1 MLAVFAIV
9 MMTMAISGAMRVFAL
24 SFAGGVLLL
33 QGQAQLPD
41 AVTVALAGAGF
52 GLLWA
57 FGRHRA
63 DGKAGEAGRAHVSW
77 RFVRGFAAI
86 GFAFMLGFAWAALR
100 ADWRLADEL
109 RNDLEGVDIELT
121 GYVADLPQA
130 LDEGV
135 RFRFELDKGAEG
147 VPGNLLLSWYRPR
160 GAAQPLPLVKPGE
173 RWRFTVR
180 LKRPHGFYNPGG
192 FDYEAWLLER
202 ELRATGHVRA
212 GEQLPEAGAARP
224 MDAVHRLR
232 DAVRERFGAVLG
244 DAPYGG
250 ILVALVIGDQRG
262 IPPEQWE
269 SFRRTS
275 VAHLVAISGMHI
287 TLIAT
292 VAGMALGGVWRR
304 LPWLALRCPVRRAQA
319 LAAVLAGTGYALL
332 AGMGIPVQRAL
343 VMLFVVAIALF
354 RGRSILPSRVLALAL
369 LVVLVVDPWACLSA
383 GFWLSFGAVA
393 AIGFVL
399 GGRQHG
405 TIGWRAAVRV
415 QLGISLALVPLLV
428 LLFQSL
434 PLLSPV
440 ANALAI
446 PLVNFV
452 ITPLALLAALLP
464 LDFLLHWGHMA
475 TALLMVWVE
484 WLAAFE
490 PGYWRQP
497 APPMWLGVLA
507 MLAVAG
513 AMLPRGA
520 PGRLAALA
528 VVVALLA
535 WPPPR
540 PAAGGFV
547 VRVLDVGQGLAVHVQ
562 TAGHDLL
569 FDTGPPYG
577 ARADAGGRVVLPYL
591 QALGVGRLDGVV
603 LSHDDSDHVG
613 GARSIVAA
621 LSVEHW
627 WSSGHAAVIADDA
640 PLVSPCVSGMRWNWD
655 GVEFA
660 FLHPDG
666 ATPRPAGRRHDNDR
680 SCVLRVANPGG
691 VLLLLGDVESTGE
704 QALLMRHGEAAL
716 AADVV
721 VSGHHGSRSS
731 SSAALVDATL
741 PQAVIHSVGH
751 RNSFGHPHPLVWA
764 RWADAGARN
773 WRTDS
778 QGAVEAVFA
787 ADAEAGVSLTAQR
800 LREPRY
806 WHGR

>member
-1 MLAVFAIV
+1 M
-9 MMTMAISGAMRVFAL
+9 
-24 SFAGGVLLL
+24 SFAGGVVLL

-41 AVTVALAGAGF
+41 IAMIGLAAAVFAS
-52 GLLWA
+52 LWVI
-57 FGRHRA
+57 GRHFI
-63 DGKAGEAGRAHVSW
+63 GSKAGEVGRARAVW
-77 RFVRGFAAI
+77 GFVRGSAAI
-86 GFAFMLGFAWAALR
+86 GLAFVLGFGWAALR

-109 RNDLEGVDIELT
+109 RGDLEGVDIELT

-135 RFRFELDKGAEG
+135 RFRFEPDAAVEG
-147 VPGNLLLSWYRPR
+147 VPGKLLLSWYRPR
-160 GAAQPLPLVKPGE
+160 GSTEAPPAVKPGE

-180 LKRPHGFYNPGG
+180 LKRPHGFHNPGG

-202 ELRATGHVRA
+202 ELRATGYVRSGA
-212 GEQLPEAGAARP
+212 RRLEAVDIRA

-232 DAVRERFGAVLG
+232 DAVRERFTAVLG
-244 DAPYGG
+244 DAPHGG

-262 IPPEQWE
+262 IPSEQWE
-269 SFRRTS
+269 SFRRTGLS
-275 VAHLVAISGMHI
+275 HLVAISGMHI
-287 TLIAT
+287 TLVAT
-292 VAGMALGGVWRR
+292 VMGAALGGVWRR
-304 LPWLALRCPVRRAQA
+304 LPWLVLRCPVRRVQA

-343 VMLFVVAIALF
+343 IMLFVVAIAVY
-354 RGRSILPSRVLALAL
+354 RGRSILPSRVLVLAL
-369 LVVLVVDPWACLSA
+369 LAVLVTDPWACLSA

-405 TIGWRAAVRV
+405 AIGWRAAVRV
-415 QLGISLALVPLLV
+415 QLGISLALLPLLV
-428 LLFQSL
+428 LLFQAL

-475 TALLMVWVE
+475 TVLLMVWVE

-497 APPMWLGVLA
+497 APPMWLGMLA

-513 AMLPRGA
+513 AMLPRGT

-528 VVVALLA
+528 VLAALLV

-540 PAAGGFV
+540 PEAGGFV

-562 TAGHDLL
+562 TASHDLL

-577 ARADAGGRVVLPYL
+577 AHADAGSRVVLPYL
-591 QALGVGRLDGVV
+591 QALGVRSLDGVV

-613 GARSIVAA
+613 GARSIAGA
-621 LSVEHW
+621 LDVERW
-627 WSSGHAAVIADDA
+627 WSSGEAAAIAGDVA
-640 PLVSPCVSGMRWNWD
+640 MVTPCVSGMRWNWD

-666 ATPRPAGRRHDNDR
+666 EAPRPAGGRHDNDR
-680 SCVLRVANPGG
+680 SCVLRVANPAG
-691 VLLLLGDVESTGE
+691 VLLLLGDVESAGE
-704 QALLMRHGEAAL
+704 QAMLARHGEAAL

-751 RNSFGHPHPLVWA
+751 RNTFGHPHPQVWA
-764 RWADAGARN
+764 RWAAAGARN

-787 ADAEAGVSLTAQR
+787 ADADAGVGLRAQR